1 MEENRLYDTSA
12 VIELIAHRNTQLI
25 PGYVSILTTIEYPPV
40 IMHVAKILYPS
51 KQDYKLAIV
60 WQTKLRKIG
69 TPLPAIDLV
78 IAAQAYNNE
87 LELVTL
93 DKHFRII
100 KEKLAPDLKLTEN
113 I

>member
-1 MEENRLYDTSA
+1 MYTS
-12 VIELIAHRNTQLI
+12 TQLI
-25 PGYVSILTTIEYPPV
+25 PGYVSILTTIEYPPA
-40 IMHVAKILYPS
+40 ITHVTRILYPS

-60 WQTKLRKIG
+60 WQTKLRKIS
-69 TPLPAIDLV
+69 TPLPAVDLI

-100 KEKLAPDLKLTEN
+100 KEKLASDLKLIEN